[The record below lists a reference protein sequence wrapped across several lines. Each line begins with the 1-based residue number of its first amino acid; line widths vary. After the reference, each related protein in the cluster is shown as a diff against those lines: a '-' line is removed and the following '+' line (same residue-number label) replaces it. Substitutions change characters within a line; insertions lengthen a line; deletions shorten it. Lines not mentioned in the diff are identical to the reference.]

1 MKLSLRKMFSWAKS
15 NCLLLFKPRKFWG
28 NIYAAYLTLIFVDE
42 YDVFPAIQFADK
54 IIKIT
59 FNKAKNS
66 RLIIRKPLIIQP
78 WLANHQTTFT
88 LGESSTCLIK
98 GEFILGDDVH
108 IRVAKQ
114 GKLIIE
120 GRDNESGSGITA
132 RCVILVNDFVS
143 IGADTIIA
151 WDTFITDSD
160 WHLIDDKLHCSP
172 TIIGNHVWIA
182 QGVSILR
189 GAEIGENSIVGS
201 RAVVLEGN
209 YPSFSLIA
217 GVPAQVIKT
226 GIYLWKR

>member
-1 MKLSLRKMFSWAKS
+1 MKLSLRKILSWAKS
-15 NCLLLFKPRKFWG
+15 SCLLLFKPRKFWG
-28 NIYAAYLTLIFVDE
+28 NIYAAYLTLMFVDE
-42 YDVFPAIQFADK
+42 YDVFPAIQFIDR
-54 IIKIT
+54 IIKVT

-66 RLIIRKPLIIQP
+66 RLVIRKPLIIQP

-88 LGESSTCLIK
+88 LGESSTCVIK

-108 IRVAKQ
+108 IRIAKD

-120 GRDNESGSGITA
+120 GRNHESGSGITA

-160 WHLIDDKLHCSP
+160 WHLINDTLHCSP
-172 TIIGNHVWIA
+172 TIIGNHVWVA

-189 GAEIGENSIVGS
+189 GTNIGDNSIVGS
-201 RAVVLEGN
+201 GAVVLGGDFPN
-209 YPSFSLIA
+209 SCLIA
-217 GVPAQVIKT
+217 GVPARVTETAIRS
-226 GIYLWKR
+226 WKR